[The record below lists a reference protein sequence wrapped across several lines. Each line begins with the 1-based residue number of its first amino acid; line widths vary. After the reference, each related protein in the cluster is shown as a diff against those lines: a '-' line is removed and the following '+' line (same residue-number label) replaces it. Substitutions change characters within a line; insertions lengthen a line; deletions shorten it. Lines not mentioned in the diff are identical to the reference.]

1 MTFLPIVARELRVA
15 ARRRG
20 TYRMRLAMVW
30 GALIT
35 GTSIFVATVGATA
48 QQTGQYIFQGLS
60 WLCLLYCLLS
70 GRRWTADCLSEE
82 KREGTLGLLFLTD
95 LKGYDVVL
103 GKLAAEG
110 KNLARRELE
119 LTEDRFQQGTA
130 NNVEVVTA
138 QDELARAEE
147 NYILA
152 VSSHVDAKFGLA
164 RAMGDTE
171 KNRVELMG
179 NP

>member
-35 GTSIFVATVGATA
+35 GTSIFVATVGATP
-48 QQTGQYIFQGLS
+48 QQTGQYVFLGLS

-82 KREGTLGLLFLTD
+82 KREGTLGLLCGRAHGGD
-95 LKGYDVVL
+95 
-103 GKLAAEG
+103 
-110 KNLARRELE
+110 
-119 LTEDRFQQGTA
+119 EDRSA
-130 NNVEVVTA
+130 
-138 QDELARAEE
+138 
-147 NYILA
+147 
-152 VSSHVDAKFGLA
+152 
-164 RAMGDTE
+164 
-171 KNRVELMG
+171 G
-179 NP
+179 N